1 MSEVKRIRRTSQQ
14 IAEDLN
20 GEIAAL
26 RQDITEIEEKKA
38 ANAAVFDAKIAKIEA
53 KITALQQ
60 KQKDLLTPKKH
71 ARRRSKAEQI
81 KDLVKQAQ
89 KSGMKLDE
97 IANKLGCELTH

>member
-1 MSEVKRIRRTSQQ
+1 MSEGKRVRRTSQQ

-20 GEIAAL
+20 SEIAAL
-26 RQDITEIEEKKA
+26 HQTIAEIEDKKA
-38 ANAAVFDAKIAKIEA
+38 DSAAEFDAKIAKVEA

-71 ARRRSKAEQI
+71 PRRRSKAEQI

-89 KSGMKLDE
+89 KSGMKLEE
-97 IANKLGCELTH
+97 IADKLGCELTR